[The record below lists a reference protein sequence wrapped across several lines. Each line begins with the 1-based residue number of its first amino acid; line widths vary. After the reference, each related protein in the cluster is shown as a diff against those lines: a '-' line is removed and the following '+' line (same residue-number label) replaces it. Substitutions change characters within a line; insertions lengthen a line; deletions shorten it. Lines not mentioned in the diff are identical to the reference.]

1 LDGDP
6 YESNVESLRK
16 IRVVRTI
23 IAGKVV
29 S

>member
-16 IRVVRTI
+16 MRVVRTI
-23 IAGKVV
+23 IGGKVV